1 MEKDLSYTYHSFTMI
16 VLRAG
21 DKDRVF
27 DNVFLER
34 LNILSK

>member
-1 MEKDLSYTYHSFTMI
+1 MEKDLSHTCHPFAMI

-27 DNVFLER
+27 DKIFLEL
-34 LNILSK
+34 LNILSR